1 MATEEPDG
9 VAVPIVWVG
18 ADDLPV
24 YHANQFVAQ
33 VSNGEVFLTVG
44 EMVPPAIV
52 GATVEER
59 REQAE
64 AIQYVPVKPVVRL
77 AFSPTRLNELISI
90 LQITKE
96 NHEAQG
102 KVFGDPRDNA

>member
-1 MATEEPDG
+1 MATEEPEG

-33 VSNGEVFLTVG
+33 VTNGEVFLTVG
-44 EMVPPAIV
+44 QMVPPAIV
-52 GATVEER
+52 GSTVEER

-64 AIQYVPVKPVVRL
+64 AIQYVPIKPIVRL
-77 AFSPTRLNELISI
+77 AFNSARLAELISI
-90 LQITKE
+90 LQITKD
-96 NHEAQG
+96 NYEAQG
-102 KVFGDPRDNA
+102 KAFGDPREDA